1 MNSKRYE
8 HPNPKL
14 KLDKNEVSE
23 LLYYLEHVEDE
34 GPTGKGWKSKQLLN
48 IVEKLE
54 TYLRMVYSIT

>member
-1 MNSKRYE
+1 MKTD
-8 HPNPKL
+8 PKL

-23 LLYYLEHVEDE
+23 LLYYLEPVEDE

-54 TYLRMVYSIT
+54 TYLRMVDSIT